1 MNPRRFLFILACTL
15 AITAT
20 AHGQDE
26 LREICPAAGIQQA
39 NPGFQPGGIILT
51 SFDRT
56 ALWVYDID
64 RRRRYPLPDTM
75 PCGSNCRLSPDG
87 RWITYFNNAINTYN
101 KMHLDGSARTLVS
114 DYASDVDWWGEE
126 TFLIWTPGHQAYLQ
140 TEGST
145 ERQYL
150 NVDGVISVQ
159 PGGRW
164 GVLVEQNGDDF
175 KRALINLELRDL
187 VGVEDGRV
195 ELGEDRSYFN
205 AQSWSPDGRWLAY
218 VAPTLDEDEEVIAN
232 EIYAISPGDP
242 EQTQWTDLTSV
253 YGATRINGVAVGE
266 LSWSPDSRH
275 IAFWVIELTRA
286 DPAANTGNA
295 VVHILDVETG
305 ETTSYCGYTTTEH
318 TPNPPRLVW
327 SLDST
332 HIAFGGNVPGDERG
346 YLLLALDISTG
357 TFTELSEGI
366 YPALGTPE
374 VIAWGL
380 PPI

>member
-1 MNPRRFLFILACTL
+1 MRRSLFILAVTL
-15 AITAT
+15 ALSIA
-20 AHGQDE
+20 AHSQGS
-26 LREICPAAGIQQA
+26 LNEICPVAGIQQA
-39 NPGFQPGGIILT
+39 GPGFQPGGIILT

-64 RRRRYPLPDTM
+64 RQRRYPLPDTA
-75 PCGSNCRLSPDG
+75 PCGSNCRLSPDA

-101 KMHLDGSARTLVS
+101 KMRLDGTGRTMIS
-114 DYASDVDWWGEE
+114 EYATDVDWWSEG

-159 PGGRW
+159 PGGHW
-164 GVLVEQNGDDF
+164 GLLVEQNGDGF

-187 VGVEDGRV
+187 VGVGDGRV
-195 ELGEDRSYFN
+195 ELGEDRPYFN

-218 VAPTLDEDEEVIAN
+218 VAPTIDEDDRVIGT
-232 EIYAISPGDP
+232 EIYGIAPSDSEP
-242 EQTQWTDLTSV
+242 TQWTDLTSV
-253 YGATRINGVAVGE
+253 YGATRINGIAVGE

-275 IAFWVIELTRA
+275 IAFWVQELTRS

-295 VVHILDVETG
+295 VIHVLDVETG
-305 ETTSYCGYTTTEH
+305 ETISYCGYATTEH

-327 SLDST
+327 SPDGT
-332 HIAFGGNVPGDERG
+332 HLAFGGNVPGDDRG
-346 YLLLALDISTG
+346 YLLLVLDISTG

-380 PPI
+380 PPG